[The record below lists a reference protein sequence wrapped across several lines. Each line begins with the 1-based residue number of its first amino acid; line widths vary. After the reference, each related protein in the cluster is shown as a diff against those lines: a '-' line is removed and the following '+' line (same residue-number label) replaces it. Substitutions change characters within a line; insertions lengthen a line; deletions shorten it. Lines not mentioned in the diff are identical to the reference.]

1 MASDAAAGDQ
11 FGFSVSISGDTVLV
25 GAWFDGDAGSLS
37 GSAYIY
43 QNDGPWTEVAKATA
57 SDAAPNDWLGRSV
70 SISGDVALVGAPRDD
85 DACSGDPNCNSGSA
99 YVYRFSGT
107 AWVEETKLTASDAAA
122 TDDFGGSVSIFGDT
136 AVVGARK
143 DDDPNNSGSAYV
155 YRFNG
160 TAWVEEAKLTA
171 SDATLADN
179 FGSSVSISG
188 DVVLVGA
195 ASDSDSGTQSGSAY
209 VFRYDGAAW
218 VEEAKLTASDAAAFD
233 QFGTDVSINGD
244 TALIGAFQD
253 SDAGFSSGSA
263 YVFRY
268 DGTTWIEEA
277 KLTASDTAPEDSFGE
292 SVSVSG
298 DTALIGT
305 RERDV
310 FNTWV
315 GSAYVFRYDGA
326 AWVEEAKLTASDA
339 AQQDSFGQ
347 SASVSGDTAVVGA
360 NGDDDGGSSSG
371 SAYVFRYDGAAWV
384 EEAKLTASDAAT
396 GDQFGF
402 VVSISGGTILV
413 GAFLDDDWGSASG
426 SAYIFKRAV
435 SLVTHTLSLTTAG
448 TGSGSVGGAGIYDF
462 GETAIVTAPADAGST
477 FTSWSGLDAAECATG
492 SVAMTSDKSCTAT
505 FTLNTHTLSLA
516 TDGTGSGSVNG
527 AGIYDFG
534 ETAIVTAPADAG
546 STFTSWSGLD
556 AAECATGS
564 VAMTSDKSCTATF
577 TLDTHT
583 LTLATDGTGSGSVGG
598 AGIYGFGETAMSSC
612 QEVCK

>member
-1 MASDAAAGDQ
+1 MESIAGRQRESSVGAHANDDAGSSSGSAYVFRYTETGWVEEQKLVASDAAAGDQ

-339 AQQDSFGQ
+339 A
-347 SASVSGDTAVVGA
+347 
-360 NGDDDGGSSSG
+360 
-371 SAYVFRYDGAAWV
+371 
-384 EEAKLTASDAAT
+384 T

-505 FTLNTHTLSLA
+505 FTL
-516 TDGTGSGSVNG
+516 
-527 AGIYDFG
+527 
-534 ETAIVTAPADAG
+534 
-546 STFTSWSGLD
+546 
-556 AAECATGS
+556 
-564 VAMTSDKSCTATF
+564 
-577 TLDTHT
+577 DTHT

-598 AGIYGFGETAMSSC
+598 AGIYGFGETAIVTAPADVGSTFTSWSGPDRETMSRSRSGS
-612 QEVCK
+612 

>member
-339 AQQDSFGQ
+339 A
-347 SASVSGDTAVVGA
+347 
-360 NGDDDGGSSSG
+360 
-371 SAYVFRYDGAAWV
+371 
-384 EEAKLTASDAAT
+384 T

-505 FTLNTHTLSLA
+505 FTL
-516 TDGTGSGSVNG
+516 
-527 AGIYDFG
+527 
-534 ETAIVTAPADAG
+534 
-546 STFTSWSGLD
+546 
-556 AAECATGS
+556 
-564 VAMTSDKSCTATF
+564 
-577 TLDTHT
+577 DTHT

-598 AGIYGFGETAMSSC
+598 AGIYGFGETAIVTAPADVGSTFTSWSGPDRETMSRSRSGS
-612 QEVCK
+612 